1 MSNKNY
7 HIKFHSFFNIIMQ
20 EPKKLFKYHIDRAI
34 AEEQSMNPFWHR
46 VNRWRYNTR
55 DQTYWFRTLRPAKA
69 IALTLVI
76 LSIYD
81 HTYGRMRID
90 SEH

>member
-1 MSNKNY
+1 
-7 HIKFHSFFNIIMQ
+7 
-20 EPKKLFKYHIDRAI
+20 
-34 AEEQSMNPFWHR
+34 MNPFWHR

-55 DQTYWFRTLRPAKA
+55 DQTYCNNNIYFFIIIIGFRTLRPAKA

-81 HTYGRMRID
+81 HTYGRLRID